1 MGDKASTRR
10 EFSRNAGAAAV
21 ASGWTILNSGSARGT
36 PANSAVKLGV
46 IGPGRRGTAIT
57 RLFTKDSG
65 VQVAALAD
73 IYDDMLEAAKDKIP
87 AASANTYKSA
97 QALLD
102 SGVDAVY
109 IATPPYL
116 HPEHFEMAVAAKK
129 HIFIEKP
136 VAVDPAGVRRFL
148 AAARRASPDQM
159 IVVDLQQRFGADYRK
174 AFDLVKAGAIGPI
187 RMVRASWLGGG
198 LPRRSGHAAGE
209 EQVRNWL
216 FYKERSGDIIVEQDC
231 HNLDVVNWFT
241 GQHPVSAMGYGGR
254 QVRKDIGNIMDNL
267 AVTFKF
273 ADGMIFSYSANQ
285 FSTGGFSH
293 IGETFLGE
301 KGTIETS
308 RRGYTLYNGG
318 QEPVRATTG
327 YDITLD
333 AVNHFLAGVRGEI
346 PKENA
351 AFYAAE
357 STLTAIMGR
366 VAIETGKEARWEEVE
381 RM

>member
-1 MGDKASTRR
+1 MSEQTSTRR
-10 EFSRNAGAAAV
+10 DFARQAGAVAA
-21 ASGWTILNSGSARGT
+21 GWTIIQSRSVRGA

-46 IGPGRRGTAIT
+46 IGPGRRGQAIT
-57 RLFTKDSG
+57 RLFLKDSN
-65 VQVAALAD
+65 VQVTALAD
-73 IYDDMLEAAKDKIP
+73 IYDDMLAEAKAKMP
-87 AASANTYKSA
+87 APAANTYKSP

-116 HPEHFEMAVAAKK
+116 HPEHFELAVAAKK
-129 HIFIEKP
+129 HIFLEKP

-148 AAARRASPDQM
+148 AAARQAGPDVM
-159 IVVDLQQRFGADYRK
+159 ILVDLQQRFGKDYKEAYRR
-174 AFDLVKAGAIGPI
+174 VQSGEIGAIK
-187 RMVRASWLGGG
+187 MVRASWLGGD
-198 LPRRSGHAAGE
+198 LPRRSGHGSGE

-254 QVRKDIGNIMDNL
+254 AVRTDIGNIMDHL
-267 AVTFKF
+267 ALSYKF
-273 ADGMIFSYSANQ
+273 ASGLVFSYSANQ
-285 FSTGGFSH
+285 FSKGGYQH
-293 IGETFLGE
+293 IAETFIAE
-301 KGTIETS
+301 KGAIETS
-308 RRGYTLYNGG
+308 RRGYTLHNGG
-318 QEPVRATTG
+318 PEPVKAATS

-333 AVNHFLAGVRGEI
+333 AVNHFLAGVRGEV

-366 VAIETGKEARWEEVE
+366 VAIETGKEARWDEVI